1 MNEKII
7 SYQYPE
13 NLKQY
18 IKQMPNSAGV
28 YKMLDKCKNVLYVG
42 KAKVLPKRVANYLN
56 FTALSIRLQL
66 MVKQIDVVETI
77 STKSET
83 QALLLEAS
91 LIKHLK
97 PKYNILLKDD
107 KSFPY
112 IAISKDNEFNK
123 VTKYRGDKDAKMEY
137 FGPFAKVKNV
147 DDTISLLQK
156 LFLLRSCSDHYF
168 KTRTRPCMLYQIK
181 RCSAPCVGKISTE
194 KYQESIQQAKN
205 FLNGKSNLLQQDL
218 SKLMLQASEKMD
230 YEMAAIYRDRIGGL
244 NNIQS
249 KQAFYNLKI
258 LNTDVIA
265 TYQEMGECCIE
276 VFFFRHGQSYGNKSF
291 FPTNIEDDS
300 ANLAAFLLQFYQD
313 HPIPEQ
319 ILISVSLA
327 HLSTIKDALN
337 TLAQKTIK
345 LTMAKTADQ
354 LQLIELV
361 YNNAREAVKLKINT
375 KAKYQ
380 QQLNA
385 LEGIFTSSKAIK
397 RIEIYDNSHIMG
409 TNALGAMV
417 VFTQVGFDKSQ
428 YRKYDMKD
436 FNGDDYAMMEHMLSR
451 RLTRLVKEH
460 PIYEEGI
467 WPDLLIIDGG
477 IGQLNAALNVLAELK
492 LEITAISMAKG
503 EYRNAGG
510 EEIYQKNSPPIT
522 LSNTHASMQFL
533 QNLRDEAHR
542 YAITSHR
549 NKRDKNLIHS
559 RLDEIP
565 SIGKKR
571 KIALLEYFGS
581 INAIA
586 KATIEE
592 LEAVRMISKA
602 MAGEIY
608 RFFSTPPQR

>member
-56 FTALSIRLQL
+56 FTALSVRLQL

>member
-28 YKMLDKCKNVLYVG
+28 YKMLDKGKNVLYVG

-112 IAISKDNEFNK
+112 IAISKDSEFNK

-230 YEMAAIYRDRIGGL
+230 YELAAIYRDRIGGI

-327 HLSTIKDALN
+327 DLSTIKDALN

-361 YNNAREAVKLKINT
+361 YNNAKEAVKLKINT

-436 FNGDDYAMMEHMLSR
+436 FNGDDYAMMEHMLRR

-460 PIYEEGI
+460 PSYEEGI

-477 IGQLNAALNVLAELK
+477 IGQLNAVIQVLAELK

-522 LSNTHASMQFL
+522 LANTHASMQFL

-549 NKRDKNLIHS
+549 NKRDKTLIHS

-586 KATIEE
+586 KASIEE